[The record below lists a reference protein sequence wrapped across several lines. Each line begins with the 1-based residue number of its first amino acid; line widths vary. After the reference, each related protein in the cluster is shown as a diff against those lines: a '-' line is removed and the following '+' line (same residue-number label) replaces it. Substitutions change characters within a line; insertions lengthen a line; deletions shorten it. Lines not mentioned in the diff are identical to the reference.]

1 MTNLSC
7 DINRSSAKKAA
18 CGRLSLA
25 CGQHMITSM
34 MDASRLADSRRAEYG
49 EEDMANSVRA
59 VGTSSLDEVLAASA
73 ALALAS
79 AGTAM
84 L

>member
-1 MTNLSC
+1 
-7 DINRSSAKKAA
+7 
-18 CGRLSLA
+18 
-25 CGQHMITSM
+25 M

-59 VGTSSLDEVLAASA
+59 VGTSSLDDVLAASA

-79 AGTAM
+79 VPVSTA
-84 L
+84 LL